1 MSLAKKRIIGML
13 FGNLLLGIAI
23 GILRIAELGT
33 DPFATMN
40 LGVSTTLGL
49 SFGFYSVLF
58 NLLLFIFLFINSREL
73 IGIGTFINMFLLGY
87 TADLIVYLFESI
99 DVGELGLG
107 VRFVLLFVGVFI
119 SSTGLSLYVTANL
132 GVSPYDAL
140 PLMMQEM
147 TNNRIPF
154 GIARLI
160 VDATAVLIGYFFGAV
175 VGVGTLVVA
184 VSLGPLVSV
193 FNKYWFEPILKPETL
208 EK

>member
-1 MSLAKKRIIGML
+1 MSLSQKRITGML

-23 GILRIAELGT
+23 GVLRIAELGT

-40 LGVSTTLGL
+40 LGVSSTLGL

-73 IGIGTFINMFLLGY
+73 IGFGTFINMFLLGY
-87 TADLIVYLFESI
+87 TADLIVYLFQTMDI
-99 DVGELGLG
+99 GEIGLG
-107 VRFVLLFVGVFI
+107 IRFLLLFVGVFI

>member
-1 MSLAKKRIIGML
+1 
-13 FGNLLLGIAI
+13 
-23 GILRIAELGT
+23 
-33 DPFATMN
+33 
-40 LGVSTTLGL
+40 
-49 SFGFYSVLF
+49 
-58 NLLLFIFLFINSREL
+58 
-73 IGIGTFINMFLLGY
+73 MFLLGY
-87 TADLIVYLFESI
+87 TADLIVYLFQAMAI
-99 DVGELGLG
+99 GEIGLG
-107 VRFVLLFVGVFI
+107 IRFLLLFVGVFI

-147 TNNRIPF
+147 MNNRIPF

-160 VDATAVLIGYFFGAV
+160 VDASAVLIGYFFGAV

>member
-1 MSLAKKRIIGML
+1 M
-13 FGNLLLGIAI
+13 AI
-23 GILRIAELGT
+23 GEI
-33 DPFATMN
+33 
-40 LGVSTTLGL
+40 
-49 SFGFYSVLF
+49 
-58 NLLLFIFLFINSREL
+58 
-73 IGIGTFINMFLLGY
+73 
-87 TADLIVYLFESI
+87 
-99 DVGELGLG
+99 GLG
-107 VRFVLLFVGVFI
+107 MRFLLLFVGVFI

-160 VDATAVLIGYFFGAV
+160 VDATAVIIGYFFGAV

>member
-1 MSLAKKRIIGML
+1 MSLSQKRIIGML

-23 GILRIAELGT
+23 GVLRIAELGT

-40 LGVSTTLGL
+40 LGVSSTLGL

-73 IGIGTFINMFLLGY
+73 IGFGTFINMFLLGY
-87 TADLIVYLFESI
+87 TADLIVYLFQAMAI
-99 DVGELGLG
+99 GEIGLG
-107 VRFVLLFVGVFI
+107 MRFLLLFVGVFI

-147 TNNRIPF
+147 TNNRIQF

>member
-1 MSLAKKRIIGML
+1 MSLSQKRIMGML
-13 FGNLLLGIAI
+13 FGNLLLGMAI
-23 GILRIAELGT
+23 GVLRIAELGT

-40 LGVSTTLGL
+40 LGVSATLGL

-58 NLLLFIFLFINSREL
+58 NLLLFVFLFINSREL
-73 IGIGTFINMFLLGY
+73 IGFGTFINMFLLGY
-87 TADLIVYLFESI
+87 TADFIVYFFQTM
-99 DVGELGLG
+99 DVGEIGLG
-107 VRFVLLFVGVFI
+107 IRFILLFVGVFI

-160 VDATAVLIGYFFGAV
+160 VDATAVLIGFFFGAV

-208 EK
+208 KK

>member
-1 MSLAKKRIIGML
+1 MSLSQKRIMGML
-13 FGNLLLGIAI
+13 FGNLLLGMAI
-23 GILRIAELGT
+23 GVLRIAELGT

-40 LGVSTTLGL
+40 LGVSSTLGL

-58 NLLLFIFLFINSREL
+58 NLLLFVFLFINSREL
-73 IGIGTFINMFLLGY
+73 IGLGTFINMFLLGY
-87 TADLIVYLFESI
+87 TADFIVYFFQTM
-99 DVGELGLG
+99 DVGEIGLEI
-107 VRFVLLFVGVFI
+107 RFILLFVGVFI

-160 VDATAVLIGYFFGAV
+160 VDATAVLIGFFFGAV

-184 VSLGPLVSV
+184 FSLGPLVSV

-208 EK
+208 KK